1 MLLISSMLTILKYRQ
16 VINEVVPC
24 RYRDRFSKHVCNNP
38 KRNFELLRDQ
48 LSAGHDWKQHTYT
61 LTYTFQGLFHLIV
74 CLLVLNCW
82 DNGPWIISNRV
93 AASSFKL
100 LYFPRV
106 TKLKEYIILCNCQSP
121 DFSLCFIFMTVSFV
135 FWGLYCNYI
144 GTKLFQCST
153 VILFMIEKMCYLC

>member
-1 MLLISSMLTILKYRQ
+1 MLLRSSMLTILKYRQ
-16 VINEVVPC
+16 VTNEVVPC

-38 KRNFELLRDQ
+38 KRKFELLRDQ
-48 LSAGHDWKQHTYT
+48 LSARHDWKQHTYT

-106 TKLKEYIILCNCQSP
+106 MKLKEYYVIAKVPTLVCVLFSWLSHLFSEACTVIILVPNC
-121 DFSLCFIFMTVSFV
+121 FSVLLWFCL
-135 FWGLYCNYI
+135 W
-144 GTKLFQCST
+144 
-153 VILFMIEKMCYLC
+153 